1 MAAVHTIPAHVP
13 FLEALAAELV
23 RRPVDVLADTLVLL
37 PSRRAC
43 LALRDELARAAG
55 ERTLLLPRLQPV
67 GEIEPDELLIDPAAE
82 LALPASL
89 PPLRRHLLLTRLVLA
104 KDRGIT
110 HEQAVRLAG
119 ELMRFLDEVA
129 TENVPLAGLD
139 GLVKGELD
147 EHWQQ
152 TLEFLQLITQVWPE
166 VVAEQGFIDP
176 VERRN
181 RLLAA
186 WAARWRRE
194 PPHHPVIAAG
204 ITGSIPK
211 VAELLGVVA
220 RLPQSCIVLPGL
232 DCDGEEDDWGHV
244 GADHPQHC
252 LKRLL
257 ERIGIERAAVECWPH
272 RGVPGSSPERAHL
285 LAEVMRPAATSD
297 GWQRLAQPPSKALQ
311 GLEIV
316 TAPDLASEAVQLALR
331 VRAALETPG
340 KRVALVTSD
349 RNLARRV
356 AVELQRWDVR
366 ADDSAGIPLDQS
378 PPGSFLLLTAHCIV
392 GDGDPIHLLATL
404 KHPLASG
411 GTNQGEFR
419 RKVRAL
425 ERALL
430 RGPRR
435 AGGLKGL
442 VTSLRAWPNDRTWR
456 APVAADDLADWLDE
470 LLRRAELLCA
480 LLAHPRAKLAEM
492 LEAHLAFAEWL
503 ASDEEGSPSELWA
516 KAAGIGPH
524 RFVSE
529 LREAAGTL
537 GEVPTDAY
545 PALLAVM
552 MGRQTVRPQAPAH
565 PRVSI
570 LGQLESRLQQ
580 VDLVLIAGL
589 NEGVWP
595 RYAESGPWLSRPMRG
610 EFGLPPAELQVGIAA
625 HDLFMAACAPEVV
638 FSRARK
644 DEGGAPPI
652 PSRWLARLDA
662 VLRSTGALP
671 IVQPRQPWQDWA
683 MALDQPEGR
692 PEPCKRPEPRP
703 PRRAR
708 PRDLTVTEVEM
719 LVRDPYAVYAK
730 KVLDLRPLEG
740 IDADP
745 GLPERGQIIH
755 DVLEQFVNLHA
766 DSRDPVAA
774 LRELGRR
781 HFKDKGY
788 DQASEVFTLWWPR
801 FEAVAIWFCG
811 QHRQRQ
817 GEIARLRTELEGSL
831 SVAAGSGS
839 YRIRTRADRVEVRR
853 DGSLAI
859 LDYKTGTLPSGAE
872 VRAGLRPQL
881 VLEALIAA
889 GGGFPGIPAIVP
901 AELLYWGLKGSE
913 NAPGEVRDPLGKA
926 SVGELIIRAREWL
939 HQLMAHFAD
948 PSTAYIPV
956 PRPEIAPVHGD
967 YEPLAR
973 VPGGARP
980 GGGP

>member
-67 GEIEPDELLIDPAAE
+67 GEIEPDELLIDPSAE
-82 LALPASL
+82 LDLPPAL

-139 GLVKGELD
+139 GLVKGELA

-152 TLEFLQLITQVWPE
+152 TLEFLQLLTQVWPE

-194 PPHHPVIAAG
+194 PPQHPVIAAG

-220 RLPQSCIVLPGL
+220 RLPQGCIVLPGL

-257 ERIGIERAAVECWPH
+257 ERVGIDRAAVECWPH
-272 RGVPGSSPERAHL
+272 KGVPGSSPERAHL

-470 LLRRAELLCA
+470 LLRRAEPLCA

-503 ASDEEGSPSELWA
+503 ASDEEGSSSELWA
-516 KAAGIGPH
+516 KAAGIGAH
-524 RFVSE
+524 RFVTE

-580 VDLVLIAGL
+580 ADLVLIAGL

-644 DEGGAPPI
+644 DEGGAPTI

-671 IVQPRQPWQDWA
+671 TVQPQP
-683 MALDQPEGR
+683 AL
-692 PEPCKRPEPRP
+692 
-703 PRRAR
+703 
-708 PRDLTVTEVEM
+708 
-719 LVRDPYAVYAK
+719 
-730 KVLDLRPLEG
+730 
-740 IDADP
+740 
-745 GLPERGQIIH
+745 
-755 DVLEQFVNLHA
+755 
-766 DSRDPVAA
+766 
-774 LRELGRR
+774 
-781 HFKDKGY
+781 
-788 DQASEVFTLWWPR
+788 
-801 FEAVAIWFCG
+801 
-811 QHRQRQ
+811 
-817 GEIARLRTELEGSL
+817 
-831 SVAAGSGS
+831 
-839 YRIRTRADRVEVRR
+839 
-853 DGSLAI
+853 
-859 LDYKTGTLPSGAE
+859 
-872 VRAGLRPQL
+872 AGL
-881 VLEALIAA
+881 
-889 GGGFPGIPAIVP
+889 
-901 AELLYWGLKGSE
+901 
-913 NAPGEVRDPLGKA
+913 
-926 SVGELIIRAREWL
+926 
-939 HQLMAHFAD
+939 
-948 PSTAYIPV
+948 
-956 PRPEIAPVHGD
+956 GD
-967 YEPLAR
+967 
-973 VPGGARP
+973 GARP
-980 GGGP
+980 ARGAA